1 MIWYQQTDQ
10 LKTVLK
16 LIWGPKPLMWP
27 YSDTGMDEIEI
38 LGLSAFL
45 AEQKKRFFPTS
56 QISYWSNKIF
66 SVQAKMDEFTRE
78 KIL

>member
-16 LIWGPKPLMWP
+16 LIWGLKPLMWP

-45 AEQKKRFFPTS
+45 AEQKKVF
-56 QISYWSNKIF
+56 SYQSNLVL
-66 SVQAKMDEFTRE
+66 VQQDF
-78 KIL
+78 LCSC